1 MKKVSLYLDDA
12 LWEALRIACLKAHIT
27 ASKQAALLFLQ
38 FLHERECQE
47 KSSAQAEE
55 R

>member
-12 LWEALRIACLKAHIT
+12 LWEAFRIACLQSHIT
-27 ASKQAALLFLQ
+27 ASKQAALLFVQ
-38 FLHERECQE
+38 FLHEQECE
-47 KSSAQAEE
+47 KKSSAEAEE